1 MARKAKSPKAP
12 VKKTQAKA
20 AKTKN
25 PKRLGTD
32 KVKEASAESPNSTKV
47 EWDGIKIAKVCIKIL
62 SYTASPESF
71 LPLPVL
77 WDYSQI
83 KTCEVVDLRSS
94 DVVPPL
100 LLNFTQDAQDQSGM

>member
-32 KVKEASAESPNSTKV
+32 KVKEASAECPNSTKV
-47 EWDGIKIAKVCIKIL
+47 EWDGIKIAKVCIKRGL
-62 SYTASPESF
+62 VKY
-71 LPLPVL
+71 
-77 WDYSQI
+77 
-83 KTCEVVDLRSS
+83 
-94 DVVPPL
+94 
-100 LLNFTQDAQDQSGM
+100 AQ